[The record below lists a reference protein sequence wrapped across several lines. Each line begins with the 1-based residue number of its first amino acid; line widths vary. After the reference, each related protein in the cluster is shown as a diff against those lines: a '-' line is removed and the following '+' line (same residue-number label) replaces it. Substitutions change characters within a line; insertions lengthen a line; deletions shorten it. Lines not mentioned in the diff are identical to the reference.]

1 MTMTVPCSVERSRL
15 TDDGRD
21 RRLNLVAVVAHDL
34 RQPLTA
40 ALMAAEVVE
49 ESLDDASAAPAA
61 RKALALAKRCV
72 RETLRLA
79 SDLLAMEQA
88 EDGMLRLRPNPVDVA
103 LLLRDVRALV
113 TAQAGS
119 RQIDVRIHTPRALPR
134 PIADRDR
141 LLQVLMNLCGNAVK
155 FTRVGGSVVLAAACH
170 GGDVHVSVSDTGP
183 GVADHELPHV
193 FEPYWQGAH
202 ADETGGAGLGLT
214 IAKRLVEAHGG
225 CIVAERALGGGLRVV
240 FTIPLAAPLA
250 AA

>member
-1 MTMTVPCSVERSRL
+1 MTPPCSVERSLL
-15 TDDGRD
+15 TADARD

-34 RQPLTA
+34 RQPLSA

-49 ESLDDASAAPAA
+49 ESLDDAAAAPAA
-61 RKALALAKRCV
+61 RTAIALAKRCV
-72 RETLRLA
+72 QQTLRLA
-79 SDLLAMEQA
+79 ADLLAMEQA
-88 EDGMLRLRPNPVDVA
+88 EAGMLRLRPAPVDVA
-103 LLLRDVRALV
+103 QLMRDVRTLV
-113 TAQAGS
+113 TAQAS
-119 RQIDVRIHTPRALPR
+119 ARQIDVRIHAPRALPR

-170 GGDVHVSVSDTGP
+170 GSCVHVSVSDTGP

-202 ADETGGAGLGLT
+202 AAESGGAGLGLT

-225 CIVAERALGGGLRVV
+225 RIAAECASGGGLRVG
-240 FTIPLAAPLA
+240 FTIPLAAPRA